1 VVEALQ
7 TDAVTYRLSVGRVVR
22 MGVRSY
28 TILGNEREAVAQ
40 PKATMSL
47 VLQSQNV
54 EQVVVI
60 RCQGRIVLGD
70 EIHALQLEVGK
81 IRHLKKRVV
90 LQLAEVDY
98 IDSAGLGALVRI
110 FGQLRVGGGGLKLC
124 QMSPFVLKVLQ
135 ATHLLGTMPNHA
147 SEQEAVE
154 AFAEGV
160 APLEKASSAPRTK
173 VVCLDNS
180 SDVLAYLK
188 ALLTRA
194 GYEVFTAKQM
204 ADARTFIV
212 ATGTHV
218 VIYGLGTQTSDSVI
232 EKFRESHPKVQ
243 VLVLPADFST
253 SEASQAGT
261 DLLER
266 LRSALANPA

>member
-1 VVEALQ
+1 MPL
-7 TDAVTYRLSVGRVVR
+7 T
-22 MGVRSY
+22 
-28 TILGNEREAVAQ
+28 
-40 PKATMSL
+40 
-47 VLQSQNV
+47 LQSQNV

-98 IDSAGLGALVRI
+98 IDSAGLGALVRL

-135 ATHLLGTMPNHA
+135 ATHLLGTMPNYA
-147 SEQEAVE
+147 SEKDALE
-154 AFAEGV
+154 AFSEGSG
-160 APLEKASSAPRTK
+160 PLEKTPSTPRMK
-173 VVCLDNS
+173 IVCLDSS

-188 ALLTRA
+188 AILTQA

-204 ADARTFIV
+204 SDARTFIV
-212 ATGTHV
+212 ATGTRV
-218 VIYGLGTQTSDSVI
+218 VIYGLGAQTSESVI

-243 VLVLPADFST
+243 VLLLPTDFST
-253 SEASQAGT
+253 AEASQAGAE
-261 DLLER
+261 LLER
-266 LRSALANPA
+266 LRSVLANHP